1 VIAPDV
7 AAATVVPLRDGPG
20 GLEVLML
27 RRNSKLA
34 FGGMWVF
41 PGGRVDPGDAVP
53 SGGEGGPA
61 GDPDEQ
67 AVARRAAAREAVEE
81 AGMVLDPADL
91 VAFSH
96 WTPPDEAP
104 RRFLTWF
111 FLAPVREAVDVVI
124 DMGEIH
130 DHGWLA
136 PADALRRRDAGEY
149 ELAPPTWVTLERL
162 ATSASVDAAID
173 EALRH
178 PVERFHTRIASLDGS
193 VVTLWAGDAGYDT
206 RDATVPGPRNRLVL
220 DPAGWRRELTPAGP

>member
-1 VIAPDV
+1 MSAPDV

-41 PGGRVDPGDAVP
+41 PGGRVDPGDAP
-53 SGGEGGPA
+53 GP
-61 GDPDEQ
+61 GDGDEM
-67 AVARRAAAREAVEE
+67 AIARRAATREAAEE
-81 AGMVLDPADL
+81 AGMILDPDDL

-111 FLAPVREAVDVVI
+111 FLSPVRDAREVVI

-130 DHGWLA
+130 DHGWLS
-136 PADALRRRDAGEY
+136 PADAIRRRDGGEY
-149 ELAPPTWVTLERL
+149 ELAPPTWVTLARL
-162 ATSASVDAAID
+162 ASSPSVDAAL
-173 EALRH
+173 AAARQH
-178 PVERFHTRIASLDGS
+178 AVERFHTRIATLDGNI
-193 VVTLWAGDAGYDT
+193 VTLWAGDAGYES
-206 RDATVPGPRNRLVL
+206 RDASIPGPRNRLVM

>member
-1 VIAPDV
+1 VTAPDV
-7 AAATVVPLRDGPG
+7 PAATVVPLRDGPG

-41 PGGRVDPGDAVP
+41 PGGRVDPGDAP
-53 SGGEGGPA
+53 GA
-61 GDPDEQ
+61 GDDDEQ
-67 AVARRAAAREAVEE
+67 AIAQRAAAREAVEE
-81 AGMVLDPADL
+81 AGIVLDPADL
-91 VAFSH
+91 VPFSH

-111 FLAPVREAVDVVI
+111 FLAPLREAVDVVI

-149 ELAPPTWVTLERL
+149 ELAPPTWVTLARL
-162 ATSASVDAAID
+162 APSPSVDAALA
-173 EALRH
+173 EARH
-178 PVERFHTRIASLDGS
+178 RPVERFHTRIASVDGT
-193 VVTLWAGDAGYDT
+193 VVTLWAGDAGYDS
-206 RDATVPGPRNRLVL
+206 RDATVPGARNRLVL
-220 DPAGWRRELTPAGP
+220 DPDGWRRELTVAGP